1 MKICEYSNEDYFMI
15 KMMMACF
22 ETELTYLQKKE
33 IEIGRKHGLKEKE
46 INLYASREYNY
57 LQMREIRLCFEHGI
71 EYKKIKKYMNA
82 EISFER
88 MHQIRMQ
95 LEAGKKVKIDYQR
108 YVPVF
113 LFVSFLLFLSL
124 FPMEEQKPYLELVSD
139 TVVLQCGQSF
149 DPMSYVKSFSSLK
162 GELILPSSIDTNQR
176 GNYVVVY
183 RFRTVKEEIE
193 KLLYVKV
200 Q

>member
-1 MKICEYSNEDYFMI
+1 MEICEYSIEDFFMM
-15 KMMMACF
+15 KMIMACF
-22 ETELTYLQKKE
+22 ESELTFLQKKE
-33 IEIGRKHGLKEKE
+33 IDIGVKHGLKEKE
-46 INLYASREYNY
+46 IKLYACREYNH

-71 EYKKIKKYMNA
+71 EYKKIKKHMNA
-82 EISFER
+82 ETSFER
-88 MHQIRMQ
+88 MYQIRMQ
-95 LEAGKKVKIDYQR
+95 LEAGEKVKINYQR
-108 YVPVF
+108 YVPLYVF
-113 LFVSFLLFLSL
+113 VCFLLLLTL
-124 FPMEEQKPYLELVSD
+124 FPMETQKPYLELKSN
-139 TVVLQCGQSF
+139 TVTLKSGESF

-162 GELILPSSIDTNQR
+162 GELILPSSIDTSQK

>member
-15 KMMMACF
+15 KMIMACF

-33 IEIGRKHGLKEKE
+33 IEIGRKHRLKEKE
-46 INLYASREYNY
+46 INLYASREYNH
-57 LQMREIRLCFEHGI
+57 LQMREMRLCFEHGI

-88 MHQIRMQ
+88 MHQMRMQ

-162 GELILPSSIDTNQR
+162 GELILPSLIDTNQR